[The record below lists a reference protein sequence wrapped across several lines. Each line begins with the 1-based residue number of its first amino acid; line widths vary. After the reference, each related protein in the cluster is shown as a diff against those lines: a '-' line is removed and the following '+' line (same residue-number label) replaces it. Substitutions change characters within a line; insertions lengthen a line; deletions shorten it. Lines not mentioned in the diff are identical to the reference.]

1 MVDARTYPANE
12 AYPVVVA
19 ATLLATVTKFACT
32 GSTFDN
38 GIAFD
43 RRYGGE
49 LYRRSS
55 ATGRR

>member
-1 MVDARTYPANE
+1 
-12 AYPVVVA
+12 VVA

-32 GSTFDN
+32 ECTFDN

>member
-1 MVDARTYPANE
+1 
-12 AYPVVVA
+12 VVA
-19 ATLLATVTKFACT
+19 ATPLATVTKFACT

-49 LYRRSS
+49 QFGNWPAMTNLNI
-55 ATGRR
+55 A